1 LKFSKDEDITPQKV
15 KDLLDGFK
23 KFGKEGASELEEVD
37 VFRFLESINK
47 TKTARELRDMVSMID
62 QDKNRKLSFL
72 EWACAYFNKSWEVLL
87 SPAIDLEEIAAAEKI
102 FNEAAAEEA
111 KKQAALQEAEDASN
125 KKRLEELKAAE
136 LKAAAEGNAQAAAD
150 AKRATEAETKRQA
163 EALKKKHADEA
174 AKKAEADRI
183 AAEKREHELKKAGV
197 AGRVALFKYAAQD
210 KKDTTKDNKAMID
223 DQVAKKKAIK
233 QQEIEA
239 LAKKK
244 LAEEQE
250 AIAKIAA
257 AQATREAEAAA
268 RLAQEALAAKERA
281 DADAKKAAE
290 EKAKADEETKK
301 AREGKEA
308 SLKEI
313 ALYESKKKA
322 DEEEKKKKAD
332 EIEKKRQEGR
342 NKLASKASLWD
353 QKSSSQVVSSIPSNA
368 KLANTKTEEKSG
380 LQHAQFLGSIK
391 KGVNLQS
398 TPGAKVAS
406 EELTDDQRAAFV
418 ADRMKENSVT
428 EK

>member
-1 LKFSKDEDITPQKV
+1 MQH
-15 KDLLDGFK
+15 
-23 KFGKEGASELEEVD
+23 
-37 VFRFLESINK
+37 K
-47 TKTARELRDMVSMID
+47 T
-62 QDKNRKLSFL
+62 
-72 EWACAYFNKSWEVLL
+72 
-87 SPAIDLEEIAAAEKI
+87 
-102 FNEAAAEEA
+102 
-111 KKQAALQEAEDASN
+111 
-125 KKRLEELKAAE
+125 
-136 LKAAAEGNAQAAAD
+136 
-150 AKRATEAETKRQA
+150 
-163 EALKKKHADEA
+163 
-174 AKKAEADRI
+174 
-183 AAEKREHELKKAGV
+183 
-197 AGRVALFKYAAQD
+197 

-353 QKSSSQVVSSIPSNA
+353 QNQAVKSCHQFPPTPNWQTRKQKKNLACSMLSFLDLLRRVSIYNRLLVP
-368 KLANTKTEEKSG
+368 KS
-380 LQHAQFLGSIK
+380 HPR
-391 KGVNLQS
+391 N
-398 TPGAKVAS
+398 
-406 EELTDDQRAAFV
+406 
-418 ADRMKENSVT
+418 
-428 EK
+428 